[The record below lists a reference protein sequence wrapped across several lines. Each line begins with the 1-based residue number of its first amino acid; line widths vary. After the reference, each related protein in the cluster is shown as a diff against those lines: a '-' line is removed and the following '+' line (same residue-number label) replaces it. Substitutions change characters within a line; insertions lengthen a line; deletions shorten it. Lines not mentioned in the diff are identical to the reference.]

1 MSAPS
6 SQSSTVTARLA
17 TDEATARRVSDMI
30 SELCDGDDV
39 VAAAFED
46 AGAWAAAL
54 YFASPPDEPAVRAL
68 VGTIAGADAAEA
80 LVFSRVAEKDWV
92 RASLEGLAPVTAGRV
107 MVHGSHDRARV
118 APNRIG
124 IEIEAALAFG
134 TGHHGTT
141 LGCLLALNAVAKRQH
156 PRRILDLGTGSGV
169 LAIAAAKLL
178 RRPILASDID
188 RQAVRTAHANV
199 RLNTARDI
207 RLVHAAGLQSPPFR
221 RDAPFDLVFANIL
234 LAPLKGLARPMRPLL
249 APGATVILSGL
260 LAAQANAALAAY
272 RAHGLILERRILRDG
287 WATLILRLPA
297 GRVAAPRN
305 RV

>member
-1 MSAPS
+1 
-6 SQSSTVTARLA
+6 
-17 TDEATARRVSDMI
+17 
-30 SELCDGDDV
+30 
-39 VAAAFED
+39 
-46 AGAWAAAL
+46 
-54 YFASPPDEPAVRAL
+54 
-68 VGTIAGADAAEA
+68 
-80 LVFSRVAEKDWV
+80 
-92 RASLEGLAPVTAGRV
+92 

-141 LGCLLALNAVAKRQH
+141 LGCLLALNAIAKRQR

-188 RQAVRTAHANV
+188 RQAVRTARANV
-199 RLNTARDI
+199 RLNTAREI
-207 RLVHAAGLQSPPFR
+207 RLVHAAGLQSPPFC

-272 RAHGLILERRILRDG
+272 RTHGLILQTRILRDG
-287 WATLILRLPA
+287 WATLILRVP
-297 GRVAAPRN
+297 GRRVAGPRK